1 MADVSLTLSWLDP
14 EIDKLLGAQP
24 ESSSGPSHVRAQR
37 EPLALS
43 GSRVWL
49 IGLRPPAASQ
59 AAVLAVASFERTSI
73 SGALGSCGWG
83 IAARANSAIAPGR
96 KTRQ

>member
-1 MADVSLTLSWLDP
+1 VSFLDSYVP
-14 EIDKLLGAQP
+14 ILLAFVLAMP
-24 ESSSGPSHVRAQR
+24 SGPSHVRAQR

-49 IGLRPPAASQ
+49 IGLRPFAASQ
-59 AAVLAVASFERTSI
+59 ATVLAVASFERTSI